1 MAWTTLGA
9 QLHALLVDFTN
20 DDQPTPGKMLRRVRD
35 TTEKGS
41 SKQDTTR
48 TPDLRLLS
56 QKLQGNAGLGSSAQ
70 ECRVGRLENLPA
82 VFQGMGWGRGEG
94 VNHSGGQELNELLPV
109 PGLLCSSFHVLQN

>member
-56 QKLQGNAGLGSSAQ
+56 QKLQGNAGLGSSALL
-70 ECRVGRLENLPA
+70 CRVGRLENLPA